1 MKKILGLVL
10 VLFVMQIKGGY
21 CQEIVGYA
29 NQPVITQ
36 TEVVEIKYFPVE
48 TRRLVPVVSYYQVP
62 VVVQPVQPVVYYAP
76 VYYQPQPVVYGYPV
90 VMQKKSCLW
99 GIVRY

>member
-1 MKKILGLVL
+1 MKILGLVL

-21 CQEIVGYA
+21 CQEIVGYV
-29 NQPVITQ
+29 NQPVVTQ
-36 TEVVEIKYFPVE
+36 TEVVEIKYVPVE

-62 VVVQPVQPVVYYAP
+62 VVIQPVQPVVYYATP
-76 VYYQPQPVVYGYPV
+76 APVVYSYPY